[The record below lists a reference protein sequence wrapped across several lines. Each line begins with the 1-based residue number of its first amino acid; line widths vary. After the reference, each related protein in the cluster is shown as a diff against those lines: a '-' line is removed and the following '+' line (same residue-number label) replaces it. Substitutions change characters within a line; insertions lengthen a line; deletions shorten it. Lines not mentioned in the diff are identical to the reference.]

1 MCSVV
6 IVLDSG
12 VVVEVVTVIPED
24 VSVAVVVV
32 VSELGSVVEV
42 GCMAVINSGF
52 AAVVDVVSTVD
63 GSGGGYSSQMYESGS
78 FCGAVVIQGSVCTI
92 SITRL

>member
-1 MCSVV
+1 MSSVV

-12 VVVEVVTVIPED
+12 VEVVTVIPED
-24 VSVAVVVV
+24 

-52 AAVVDVVSTVD
+52 AVVVDVFSTVD

-78 FCGAVVIQGSVCTI
+78 FCGAVVIQGSV
-92 SITRL
+92 